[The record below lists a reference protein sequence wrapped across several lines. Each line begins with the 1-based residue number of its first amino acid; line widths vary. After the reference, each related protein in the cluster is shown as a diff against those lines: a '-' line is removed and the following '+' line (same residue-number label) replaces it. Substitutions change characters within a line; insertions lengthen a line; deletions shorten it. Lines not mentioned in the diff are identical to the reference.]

1 MPNIKISDLP
11 PITLP
16 AVGDESFFEVQTVEA
31 GQDVSRKISLD
42 EIVSTTGLDASFL
55 TVSANAQLPNERVLT
70 AGTDIS
76 LVDTG
81 PNGTL
86 TINAT
91 AAGVSF
97 PLLAP
102 DGTAGAPSYSWS
114 TAPTTGI
121 HLIASNLMGF
131 SILGTTNWEMGGLFQ
146 AANNAGPAISNTAVS
161 GTVPGLLPAQ
171 QDPNTGIGSNTLD
184 QLSLIA
190 GGAEIARATAAFN
203 ANQFAIIQSGSTS
216 VPELT
221 SLADPDTGFRW
232 TGGNQL
238 TFIGSGSRAWHFTSA
253 RFFSEFSQGPALL
266 NVTADNDV
274 PTVLADQSDADT
286 GIGSSGNDEMS
297 LIAGGVESI
306 RIDETAGAI
315 QVIVD
320 PGLTNTSDATP
331 PLAFGGGTVGFRS
344 PDSDQI
350 FVILSGAE
358 QWGFTTTNFRAS
370 IANGPAL
377 QFVAPSGTVPSLL
390 PNKGD
395 TDTGIGQS
403 AADEVSLIGGG
414 VEAVRFAELSSQII
428 QTNSNHVGLT
438 ASVTQ
443 TQAGGL
449 ALLSSYNEIATVANS
464 GDALTAFGVKEGD
477 RLVVVNNGVES
488 LQLFPA
494 VGDNIGGGVD
504 AAISIDS
511 GDTAVFIGRDATN
524 WDTLQNSSV
533 SGGAFAGLGTWRYR
547 TEITSPPADGQIRFN
562 NADPTLATELFM
574 AETNVGGTDVGNFL
588 NLLTAGSLLY
598 IQNRSDGDNFFV
610 VEISTNVDSGTFR
623 TFGIANI
630 ILEGPEPSNNT
641 QMAIVAVE
649 SGAGGGGGDVFK
661 VGTPVDNQV
670 GVWTGDGTI
679 EGTTN
684 FTFDDSAKTFGFGGG
699 ATIFSGASTYS
710 FQDGNLSLDGESTI
724 IPVLSIIQGGINNQ
738 ALSLTPTAM
747 VFNHDAGGL
756 VFNISGN
763 LARWEFETALRV
775 TNAAGTDWIEQ
786 DHDGTDY
793 NFAANLTTDI
803 NFTGLTGRIMQDA
816 ETLAFL
822 SEITGDV
829 AKVGTP
835 VDNQV
840 GVWTGDGTI
849 EGTTGLT
856 YDGSALAV
864 TGNITVTGTVDGI
877 DIATDVAANT
887 AKVTNATHTGQVTGA
902 TALSLAVAAITD
914 QPAAGALIGA
924 DTFLVNDGGVL
935 SEITAT
941 QMATFF
947 GGGIPGTVT
956 NSMLR
961 FDGADF
967 IEETQVQVTAA
978 GVFSVLDASLAD
990 SISISHNGAAGTIAS
1005 VGSTALNFT
1014 GVATQY
1020 SFDNNVVVAG
1030 DITVAGGNRLIVL
1043 DAVAT
1048 DSVVIDHDGTDG
1060 NIVSTLTADLNFT
1073 GVSVGYKFDESIY
1086 ITEKTTANADF
1097 AGLGQF
1103 WVRDDV
1109 PNTPMFTDDAG
1120 TDFVLNTGTANDVVQ
1135 ARRTTG
1141 FILTTA
1147 FVDVT
1152 LDTTD
1157 VESDAAVLDHDLV
1170 TNTDNIII
1178 GVTGTYKVS
1187 YEVDIEVDTLGEST
1201 ITADGRVRVN
1211 DGGVGLPGSDA
1222 LCGAFSDGSIIAD
1235 FMQNHLS
1242 QSFYV
1247 ELTSGDFITLQL
1259 EKVEIGGTDTYTAT
1273 RVLFT
1278 AERCL

>member
-1 MPNIKISDLP
+1 MPNIKISALP
-11 PITLP
+11 PAALPLDDPNTL
-16 AVGDESFFEVQTVEA
+16 FEVTVLEA
-31 GQDVSRKISLD
+31 GLEVSRKITLS
-42 EIVSTTGLDASFL
+42 EIAGATGLDASFL

-161 GTVPGLLPAQ
+161 STVPGLLPAQ

-203 ANQFAIIQSGSTS
+203 ANQFALIQSGSTS

-232 TGGNQL
+232 TGANQL

-266 NVTADNDV
+266 NVTANNDV

-297 LIAGGVESI
+297 LIAGGVEAI

-395 TDTGIGQS
+395 TDTGIGQN
-403 AADEVSLIGGG
+403 AADDLSLIAGG
-414 VEAVRFAELSSQII
+414 VEAIRLAEASSQII

-547 TEITSPPADGQIRFN
+547 TETTSPPASGQIRFN

-574 AETNVGGTDVGNFL
+574 HETNVGGTDVGNFL
-588 NLLTAGSLLY
+588 DLLTAGSLLY

-679 EGTTN
+679 EGTT
-684 FTFDDSAKTFGFGGG
+684 
-699 ATIFSGASTYS
+699 
-710 FQDGNLSLDGESTI
+710 
-724 IPVLSIIQGGINNQ
+724 
-738 ALSLTPTAM
+738 
-747 VFNHDAGGL
+747 
-756 VFNISGN
+756 
-763 LARWEFETALRV
+763 
-775 TNAAGTDWIEQ
+775 
-786 DHDGTDY
+786 
-793 NFAANLTTDI
+793 
-803 NFTGLTGRIMQDA
+803 
-816 ETLAFL
+816 
-822 SEITGDV
+822 
-829 AKVGTP
+829 
-835 VDNQV
+835 
-840 GVWTGDGTI
+840 
-849 EGTTGLT
+849 GLT
-856 YDGSALAV
+856 YDGAV
-864 TGNITVTGTVDGI
+864 LDLTGNITLTGTVDGI
-877 DIATDVAANT
+877 DVGVDVAANTLKITNATHTGQVTGSGALALDVTAITAQPASGAIIAADTILINDGGVLSEATFTQMLAFFDANITITNSQVSDFDAGVSGNAAVTANT

-902 TALSLAVAAITD
+902 TALSLAVTAITD
-914 QPAAGALIGA
+914 QPAAGTLIGA

-941 QMATFF
+941 QMAAFF

-1086 ITEKTTANADF
+1086 ITEKTAANADF
-1097 AGLGQF
+1097 AALGQF

-1109 PNTPMFTDDAG
+1109 PNTPMFTDDVG
-1120 TDFVLNTGTANDVVQ
+1120 TDFVLNAGTANDVVQ

-1141 FILTTA
+1141 FVLTTA

-1157 VESDAAVLDHDLV
+1157 VESDAAVLNHDLV

-1187 YEVDIEVDTLGEST
+1187 YEVDIEVDTTGEST